1 VLKNI
6 IPYLKL
12 AHGSFNT
19 LMMFLF
25 AYQGWMGLK
34 IRKQRLWLSGAHD
47 FHVVKRHR
55 KTGPVFAFLG
65 CSGYI
70 AGLTIVFIDKG
81 TVLYYPMHLIF
92 GSAIAV
98 SIITTFF
105 ISRRIKGI
113 YSSWRTPHF
122 ILGIWI
128 ICLYLVQ
135 IALGL
140 RILLQK

>member
-1 VLKNI
+1 VLRNI

-25 AYQGWMGLK
+25 AYQGWMGIR
-34 IRKQRLWLSGAHD
+34 IRKQRLSGSISD
-47 FHVVKRHR
+47 FHFIKRHR
-55 KTGPVFAFLG
+55 KTGPVFAVLG
-65 CSGYI
+65 CCGYI
-70 AGLTIVFIDKG
+70 AGLTIVYIDKG
-81 TVLYYPMHLIF
+81 TVFYYPLHLIF

-105 ISRRIKGI
+105 VSRKIKGI
-113 YSSWRTPHF
+113 SSSFRTPHF

-135 IALGL
+135 LILGL
-140 RILLQK
+140 GILLQK